1 MTVIQGANPPTAT
14 GSQGAWSAQMKEMQQ
29 ESQQESLVEMQT
41 NEIINR
47 NNAAAQ
53 AAGSV
58 GRT

>member
-1 MTVIQGANPPTAT
+1 
-14 GSQGAWSAQMKEMQQ
+14 MKEMQE
-29 ESQQESLVEMQT
+29 ESRQESLVEMQT

>member
-1 MTVIQGANPPTAT
+1 MTIGGANPPTAG
-14 GSQGAWSAQMKEMQQ
+14 GSQAAWSAQMKELQQ
-29 ESQQESLVEMQT
+29 ESQQESLVQMQT

-47 NNAAAQ
+47 NNSAAQ

>member
-1 MTVIQGANPPTAT
+1 MTVSGTPAT
-14 GSQGAWSAQMKEMQQ
+14 GTSNSQGAWSAQMKEMQE
-29 ESQQESLVEMQT
+29 ESRQESLVEMQT